1 MTHLHLRL
9 GTRHLPATVQRD
21 GGVYRV
27 TVEDTEKVVE
37 AAYLDDSTLLVTVDG
52 RRYRV
57 AIARSGRER
66 FVWLDG
72 EVYHF
77 VSESGAASGHAV
89 GNVAPPEITSPM
101 PGKVL
106 QVLVQ
111 PGDHV
116 EAGTGLLILEA
127 MKMENRLTAEA
138 PARVAEVRVVAG
150 QTVDGGQVLV
160 VLEYEEGPGG
170 LMA

>member
-1 MTHLHLRL
+1 MNHLHLRL
-9 GTRHLPATVQRD
+9 GTHHLPANVQRD
-21 GGVYRV
+21 GAAYRV
-27 TVEDTEKVVE
+27 TIEDTEKVVE
-37 AAYLDDSTLLVTVDG
+37 ATYLDESTLLLTVDG
-52 RRYRV
+52 RRYQV
-57 AIARSGRER
+57 GIARNGRER
-66 FVWLDG
+66 YVGLGG

-77 VSESGAASGHAV
+77 VSESSAVSSHSV

-116 EAGTGLLILEA
+116 DTGAGLLILEA
-127 MKMENRLTAEA
+127 MKMESRLVAEG
-138 PARVAEVRVVAG
+138 PATVAEVRVTAG

-160 VLEYEEGPGG
+160 VLEYDVLE
-170 LMA
+170 